1 MRSARVTGDPSLL
14 VLAGPTAVGKTQV
27 ATALARRLPAEIVGA
42 DSRTLY
48 RGMDIAT
55 AKPSPADRAAVPH
68 HLLDVASPDQV
79 VTLAE
84 YQRLAAAVL
93 AEIRARG
100 RLPVLVGGAGLY
112 IRAVV
117 DRLEIPPVA
126 PDWDLRDRL
135 EHEEQTGGP
144 GTLHRRLQEVDSL
157 AASRIHPRNVRR
169 IIRALEVH
177 ARTGTPISV
186 LQRRGAEGRATPPED
201 AGPVLM
207 TALTL
212 DRTRL
217 YERIDRRIE
226 AQIAEGLVEE
236 VRGLLRCGYPRTLP
250 ALQGL
255 GYAEMLAYLDGT
267 VPFEEAVARLRR
279 NTRRYA
285 KRQLTWFRADP
296 RYAWLDV
303 DDDSPEVVA
312 ARIHAMF
319 ADRAETP
326 YFPGDPGPGC

>member
-1 MRSARVTGDPSLL
+1 
-14 VLAGPTAVGKTQV
+14 
-27 ATALARRLPAEIVGA
+27 
-42 DSRTLY
+42 
-48 RGMDIAT
+48 MDIAT

-84 YQRLAAAVL
+84 YQRLAAAAL
-93 AEIRARG
+93 AEIRAQG

-126 PDWDLRDRL
+126 PDWALRDRL
-135 EHEEQTGGP
+135 EHEEHIGGP

-186 LQRRGAEGRATPPED
+186 LQRRGGQGEAAPPED

-212 DRTRL
+212 DRRRL
-217 YERIDRRIE
+217 YERIDRRID
-226 AQIAEGLVEE
+226 AQIAQGLVEE
-236 VRGLLRCGYPRTLP
+236 VRSLMRSEYPRTLP

-255 GYAEMLAYLDGT
+255 GYAEMLAYLNGT
-267 VPFEEAVARLRR
+267 VSFEEAVARLRR

-303 DDDSPEVVA
+303 GDDSPDVVA
-312 ARIHAMF
+312 ARIHAMM
-319 ADRAETP
+319 TM
-326 YFPGDPGPGC
+326 